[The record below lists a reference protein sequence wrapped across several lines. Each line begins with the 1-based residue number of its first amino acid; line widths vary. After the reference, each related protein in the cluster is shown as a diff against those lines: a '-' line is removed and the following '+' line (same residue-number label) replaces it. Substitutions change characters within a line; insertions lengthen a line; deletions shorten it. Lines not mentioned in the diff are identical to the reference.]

1 MTSARPASDLRRT
14 LQRIDGR
21 GYKAYKDI
29 QGRYQFDGYELA
41 IDHVQG
47 DPFAEPSRVRLFVPA
62 STADFPASLYTSR
75 PRAIGLADYLT
86 RAVARAIRQLG
97 SRVYGSGKS
106 GLILIDEPGQ
116 EILER
121 TSALIHSGDVEVRL
135 KVGLPARGRT
145 VLGRA
150 AVQIFFE
157 QIPELV
163 ERALRYRAH
172 SPATLERHVAASEDQ
187 DALRAQLSDLGLVA
201 FVANGSLLPR
211 RSGVDD
217 RPLAKE
223 QAVLF
228 QSPASLEVEVELP
241 NAGRVRGMGI
251 PRGVTLIVGG
261 GYHGK
266 STLLKA
272 LERGVYNH
280 IPSDGR
286 ELVVTDATAV
296 KIRAEDGRRIEK
308 VNISPF
314 ISNLPFGKDTTRFST
329 DDASGSTSQ
338 SANIIEALEMGA
350 RLLLMDEDTCATN
363 FMIRDHRM
371 QELVA
376 KEKEPIT
383 PYLDKVRQLYEEL
396 GVSTILVIG
405 GSGDYFDVAD
415 RVIMMDEYRPRDVTA
430 QARAIAEK
438 YRAERKPEGGERF
451 GEVTPR
457 RPLPESLD
465 PSKGRRDVKLKT
477 RDLDELQFGLHEIDL
492 SAVEQLVSRS
502 QTRAIGHAL
511 VRLKQRY
518 LDGQRTLREAV
529 EALERDLDA
538 HGLDVL
544 TPSPLGDLARP
555 RRFEI
560 AAALNRLRTLRVR
573 V

>member
-1 MTSARPASDLRRT
+1 MTSVRPASDLRRI

-29 QGRYQFDGYELA
+29 QGRYDFDDYELV

-47 DPFAEPSRVRLFVPA
+47 DPFADPSRVRLLVPKETA
-62 STADFPASLYTSR
+62 GFPQELYRNRSRTIALADF
-75 PRAIGLADYLT
+75 LT
-86 RAVARAIRQLG
+86 RAVAAALRQ
-97 SRVYGSGKS
+97 RERRWQGSGKS
-106 GLILIDEPGQ
+106 GLILIDAPGQ

-121 TSALIHSGDVEVRL
+121 TSVLIHNGDVEVRL

-145 VLGRA
+145 VLGRQA
-150 AVQIFFE
+150 IDIFFE
-157 QIPELV
+157 DLPALLEK
-163 ERALRYRAH
+163 ALRARAH
-172 SPATLERHVAASEDQ
+172 SPAVLRRHVEANEDQ
-187 DALRAQLSDLGLVA
+187 DALRGQLSDLGLVA

-217 RPLAKE
+217 RPLPAE
-223 QAVLF
+223 QAILF
-228 QSPASLEVEVELP
+228 EAPPSLEVEITLP
-241 NAGRVRGMGI
+241 NRGRVRGLGI
-251 PRGVTLIVGG
+251 PKGVTLIVGG

-280 IPSDGR
+280 IPGDGR
-286 ELVVTDATAV
+286 ELVVTESTAV

-338 SANIIEALEMGA
+338 AANIIEALEVGTH
-350 RLLLMDEDTCATN
+350 LLLMDEDTCATN

-383 PYLDKVRQLYEEL
+383 PFLDKVRQLYEEL

-415 RVIMMDEYRPRDVTA
+415 TVIMMDEYRPRDVTA
-430 QARAIAEK
+430 RAKAIAEK
-438 YRAERKPEGGERF
+438 YRAERKPEGGDHF

-465 PSKGRRDVKLKT
+465 PSKGRRDVKLKA
-477 RDLDELQFGLHEIDL
+477 RDVDEIQFGLHEIDL
-492 SAVEQLVSRS
+492 SAVEQIVSRS

-511 VRLKQRY
+511 VRLKHRH
-518 LDGQRTLREAV
+518 LDGRTTLRQAV
-529 EALERDLDA
+529 EALERELDA

-544 TPSPLGDLARP
+544 TPSPFGDLARP

-560 AAALNRLRTLRVR
+560 AAALNRLRTLRVA